1 MRGVLDRK
9 NRRGLPFLFGSL
21 IVVGVLNPYPY
32 TAKAVHVLVHGSE
45 GARACNWTTNDSTST
60 R

>member
-1 MRGVLDRK
+1 MPNPPLQVTAKSGPRLSGTS
-9 NRRGLPFLFGSL
+9 FGWL
-21 IVVGVLNPYPY
+21 PYPY

-45 GARACNWTTNDSTST
+45 GARACSWTTNDSTFT